1 MLYDGSKLKNFSE
14 RRTHIMLKTIF
25 FDLDD
30 TILDFTLAEAIA
42 LRKALTE
49 VGAPA
54 ADAVL
59 ERYHVLN
66 QYCWEQLEEGRFTR
80 DQVLT
85 TRFQML
91 FDELGVAAAPRAVC
105 ERYEG
110 LLAEGHWFRP
120 GAEELLRELAPRY
133 DLYLASN
140 GAAAVQHSRLA
151 SAGIVPYFKG
161 VFISEEVGADKPS
174 RAFFDACF
182 AAIPGFDREKAI
194 MVGDS
199 LTSDIRGGKNAGI
212 RTCWF
217 NDRDRPS
224 REDIVPDYTVRG
236 LSELPA
242 LLETL

>member
-1 MLYDGSKLKNFSE
+1 MLQ
-14 RRTHIMLKTIF
+14 TIF
-25 FDLDD
+25 LDLDD
-30 TILDFTLAEAIA
+30 TILDFTLAEAVA

-54 ADAVL
+54 TDAVL
-59 ERYHVLN
+59 DRYHVLN

-91 FDELGVAAAPRAVC
+91 FDELGVTADPKAVC
-105 ERYEG
+105 DRYEG
-110 LLAEGHWFRP
+110 HLAEGHWFRP
-120 GAEELLRELAPRY
+120 GAEELLRQLSPQY

-140 GAAAVQHSRLA
+140 GAAAVQHSRLE
-151 SAGIVPYFKG
+151 SAGIGPYFKG
-161 VFISEEVGADKPS
+161 IFISEELGADKPS

-182 AAIPGFDREKAI
+182 AQIPGFDREKAI

-199 LTSDIRGGKNAGI
+199 LTSDIRGGINAGL

-217 NDRDRPS
+217 NDRDRPG
-224 REDIVPDYTVRG
+224 REDIVPDYTVHS

-242 LLETL
+242 LLEKL